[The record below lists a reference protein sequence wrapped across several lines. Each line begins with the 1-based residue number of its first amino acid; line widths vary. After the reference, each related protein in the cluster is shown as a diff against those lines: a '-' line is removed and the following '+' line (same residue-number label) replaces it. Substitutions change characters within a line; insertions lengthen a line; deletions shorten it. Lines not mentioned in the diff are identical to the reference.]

1 MGCLRRGRPHPECC
15 TRMDRWTQIRLRRPE
30 VPVSLPVCG
39 CGHSGAGAPGAVSRS
54 RLAMGSAGR
63 GPPRTVRPRRARLRP
78 HPAPQPP
85 SDVFSCCFLRNCWKI
100 LHHTRFPQR
109 ETSKNTA
116 ESVLNRIAQVGP
128 SCSCCWTCGPKIR
141 ISLITP
147 PVKQQQCFGYRG
159 QIIHFFLFHH
169 RPDRD
174 FPNTRIHHAHGRN
187 DPYITFNCSKAK
199 GEPSCCKYSI
209 ICSTVS
215 AEKHL

>member
-1 MGCLRRGRPHPECC
+1 MAGPTPSVARGWTGGRRYACAAPRCRYRCPFVGVH
-15 TRMDRWTQIRLRRPE
+15 TQ
-30 VPVSLPVCG
+30 
-39 CGHSGAGAPGAVSRS
+39 AVSRS

-63 GPPRTVRPRRARLRP
+63 GPPRAVRPRRARPRP

-100 LHHTRFPQR
+100 LQHTQFPQR

-128 SCSCCWTCGPKIR
+128 SCSCRWTCGPKIR

-159 QIIHFFLFHH
+159 QIIHFFFFS
-169 RPDRD
+169 R
-174 FPNTRIHHAHGRN
+174 
-187 DPYITFNCSKAK
+187 
-199 GEPSCCKYSI
+199 
-209 ICSTVS
+209 
-215 AEKHL
+215 